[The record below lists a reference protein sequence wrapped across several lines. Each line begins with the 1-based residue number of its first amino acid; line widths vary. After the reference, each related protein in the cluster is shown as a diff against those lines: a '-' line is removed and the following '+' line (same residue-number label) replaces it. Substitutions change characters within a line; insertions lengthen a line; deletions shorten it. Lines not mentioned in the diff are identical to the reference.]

1 MVDSQVLLGVLYVVL
16 GIAFLL
22 TRSRVARRGRFF
34 ALLWLFIGVALTANG
49 VLRLVQSLS

>member
-1 MVDSQVLLGVLYVVL
+1 MVDAQVLLGVLYVVL

-22 TRSRVARRGRFF
+22 TRSRAAGRGRVF
-34 ALLWLFIGVALTANG
+34 ALVWLFIGVALTSNG